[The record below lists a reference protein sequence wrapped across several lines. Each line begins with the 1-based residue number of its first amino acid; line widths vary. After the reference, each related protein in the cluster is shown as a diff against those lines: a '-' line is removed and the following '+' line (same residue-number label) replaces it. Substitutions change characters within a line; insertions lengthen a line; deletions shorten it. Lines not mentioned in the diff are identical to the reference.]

1 VTTVTLGRVDRSTGP
16 DPTKKHMIRH
26 LFIVSRRLPWF
37 YEYLLERFADD
48 SQVAVIYDRRIK
60 GDRRQSD
67 AGLPNE
73 GERRRGERR
82 LRQALDAELEKQTH
96 ILVDLDLP
104 PHV

>member
-1 VTTVTLGRVDRSTGP
+1 
-16 DPTKKHMIRH
+16 MIRR

-48 SQVAVIYDRRIK
+48 SQVAVIFDRRTR

-73 GERRRGERR
+73 GDRRHGERR
-82 LRQALDAELEKQTH
+82 LRQALDADLETQTH
-96 ILVDLDLP
+96 ILIDLDPP

>member
-1 VTTVTLGRVDRSTGP
+1 
-16 DPTKKHMIRH
+16 MIRR
-26 LFIVSRRLPWF
+26 LFIVNRRLPWF

-48 SQVAVIYDRRIK
+48 SQVAVIVDRRTR

-73 GERRRGERR
+73 GDRRRAERRR
-82 LRQALDAELEKQTH
+82 RQALDGELETQAH
-96 ILVDLDLP
+96 ILVDLDPP